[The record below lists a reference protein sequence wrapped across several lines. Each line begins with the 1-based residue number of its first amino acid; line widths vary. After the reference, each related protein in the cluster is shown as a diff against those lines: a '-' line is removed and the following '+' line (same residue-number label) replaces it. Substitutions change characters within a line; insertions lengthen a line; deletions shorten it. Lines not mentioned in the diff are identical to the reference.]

1 MFNWLKKLFVG
12 EEKPAS
18 GVRARNAKGRYVA
31 DDKSTPNVNEAYA
44 DGKTPKRKPR
54 RKPAAKKAP
63 AKKAPAKKRGR
74 PRKTTAKK

>member
-18 GVRARNAKGRYVA
+18 GVRARNSKGHYVA
-31 DDKSTPNVNEAYA
+31 DDKSTPNVNEAYV

-54 RKPAAKKAP
+54 KKPAPKKAP
-63 AKKAPAKKRGR
+63 AKRGR
-74 PRKTTAKK
+74 PKKAATKK

>member
-18 GVRARNAKGRYVA
+18 GVRARGPKGRYKA
-31 DDKSTPNVNEAYA
+31 DDKSTPNVNEAYV

-54 RKPAAKKAP
+54 KKPAAKKAQ
-63 AKKAPAKKRGR
+63 AKKRGR
-74 PRKTTAKK
+74 PRKNAKK